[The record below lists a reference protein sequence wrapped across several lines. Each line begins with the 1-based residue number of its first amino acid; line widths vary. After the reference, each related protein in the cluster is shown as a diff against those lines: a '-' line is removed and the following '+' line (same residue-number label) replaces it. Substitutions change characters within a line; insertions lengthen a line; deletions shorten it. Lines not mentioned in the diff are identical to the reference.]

1 MAWAG
6 NALVDRHGLASSF
19 ATRQFIRQIE
29 RIQPDVIHIHNIH
42 GYFLNYRI
50 LFEYLSKCNIP
61 VVWTVHDC
69 WLYTG
74 HCYYY
79 SYVNCNRWQ
88 DGCGECPQR
97 KEFPASLWIDRSRQ
111 NYLDKK
117 QAFTSMPQDKL
128 VIVPVSNWIKSEMQK
143 SFFCGYNFQVIHNGI
158 NTEVFRV
165 YDAQEVR
172 EKYGLGDK
180 HVLLGVASIWSRE
193 KGLDDFIQMAAL
205 LKKEELI
212 VGGTPVVTYRTGGSV
227 EAVTDET
234 GFIVEQGNYKE
245 LLEAARMIRQRGK
258 SYYQSRCREYALM
271 HFKKED
277 RYSDYIRLYD
287 ELTKRG

>member
-1 MAWAG
+1 MKTLLQINPVLRVSTSTGRIMQEIGELAMQNGWQSYIAYSRGRDGIKPCSSKLVPVGSKWSVAWHG
-6 NALVDRHGLASSF
+6 LETRLFDRHGLASSF

-117 QAFTSMPQDKL
+117 EAFTSMPQDKL
-128 VIVPVSNWIKSEMQK
+128 VIVPVSDWIRSEMQK
-143 SFFCGYNFQVIHNGI
+143 SFFCGYNFRYI
-158 NTEVFRV
+158 
-165 YDAQEVR
+165 
-172 EKYGLGDK
+172 
-180 HVLLGVASIWSRE
+180 
-193 KGLDDFIQMAAL
+193 
-205 LKKEELI
+205 
-212 VGGTPVVTYRTGGSV
+212 
-227 EAVTDET
+227 
-234 GFIVEQGNYKE
+234 
-245 LLEAARMIRQRGK
+245 
-258 SYYQSRCREYALM
+258 YQ
-271 HFKKED
+271 
-277 RYSDYIRLYD
+277 I
-287 ELTKRG
+287 